1 MTPTVSFVVPCY
13 KLGHLLAECVN
24 SLLSQTYRDF
34 EILIMDDCS
43 PDNTPEVAR
52 SFNDPRVIH
61 VRNEPNLGHL
71 RNYNKG
77 IQLSRGKYI
86 WLISADDRLEVDH
99 VLEKYVAVMEQ
110 HPSVGYIC
118 CTGIELVDGGRRRV
132 APYSV
137 QARRDAVFHGKEFL
151 RKLLLS
157 NSIIA
162 PAAMV
167 RRACCDRV
175 GMFPLDLPYA
185 GDWFLWCVLAL
196 HYDVAYCAEPMVAYR
211 IHTASITDRIL
222 DDNARICADND
233 LLVLWRVLREVEKA
247 GARELVRPC
256 MRAIAY
262 EYGRQL
268 LGKRYRGRE
277 FRRTEQQCA
286 DSINQFAQSNAERQ
300 MMTALMLTAAGDQC
314 IQGGAP
320 QRAMTYY
327 ERANRVRRTNST
339 ALKLALVRTGRFG
352 AVIRRC
358 AFTLRHA

>member
-13 KLGHLLAECVN
+13 KLGHLLAECVT
-24 SLLSQTYRDF
+24 SILSQTYGDF

-61 VRNEPNLGHL
+61 VRNERNLGHL
-71 RNYNKG
+71 SNYNKG

-86 WLISADDRLEVDH
+86 WLISADDRLEVNYA
-99 VLEKYVAVMEQ
+99 LEKYVAVMEQ
-110 HPSVGYIC
+110 HPSVGYVC
-118 CTGIELVDGGRRRV
+118 CTGIELVNGRRHRV

-137 QARRDAVFHGKEFL
+137 QAHRDAVFRGKDFL
-151 RKLLLS
+151 RRLLSS

-162 PAAMV
+162 AAGMV
-167 RRACCDRV
+167 RRECYDSV

-196 HYDVAYCAEPMVAYR
+196 RYDVAYCAEPMVAYR
-211 IHTASITDRIL
+211 LHTACITERIL
-222 DDNARICADND
+222 DDNAKVCADND
-233 LLVLWRVLREVEKA
+233 VMVLWRVMREVQKL
-247 GARELVRPC
+247 GAQDLLRPC

-262 EYGRQL
+262 EYARQL
-268 LGKRYRGRE
+268 LGKTYRGRE

-286 DSINQFAQSNAERQ
+286 DSISQFTHCNVERQ
-300 MMTALMLTAAGDQC
+300 TITALMLTSAGDLCVQA
-314 IQGGAP
+314 GAP
-320 QRAMTYY
+320 QRAMRYY
-327 ERANRVRRTNST
+327 ERANRIRRTTST
-339 ALKLALVRTGRFG
+339 ALKLALVRTGRLG
-352 AVIRRC
+352 AVVRRC